1 MVLDFFAGISVRS
14 VDLSTSCVEKCVV
27 VKTYP
32 LDSPRQ
38 PWQVAGMFLR
48 KLRVQK
54 DGKEHRYWSLV
65 ETVRTPDGPRQR
77 TLCYLGELNSS
88 TRARWQKTVEVFN
101 EQGESTQLKLFPAE
115 AAAPEYPSVARV
127 LVKKVRVERT
137 RRFGDCYLGL
147 ELWKRLGLEE
157 FFARHLDQEFADVPW
172 SRVAAVLAINRLCDP
187 GSELAIERH
196 WYPGTA
202 LDDLLHIGT
211 GKIND
216 TRLYRCLDRLL
227 PLKTK
232 IEQHL
237 KQRFGELFQAEFD
250 VLLYDLTSTYVEGTA
265 EENPMMRRGYS
276 RDHRPDCEQLVL
288 ALIVNADG
296 FPFSYELFDGNR
308 ADVSTVETILRT
320 VERKHGKARRV
331 WIFDRGV
338 VSEENLMAIRK
349 RGGQYL
355 VGTPRSKLK
364 QFEQELLKD
373 DFEKIRPEVEVKQIR
388 IPGGE
393 ETYILCRT
401 AGRKEKEK
409 AIRSRFV
416 AKIEKA
422 LAGLEKRITAGKLRD
437 RFKME
442 RNLGRI
448 QASHP
453 QVADLYE
460 MAVQDSKEGPR
471 LVWRQKPEQQQW
483 LEARE
488 GAYLLRTNLT
498 VDGAADL
505 WKKYMQLTEVEA
517 AFRSLKS
524 ELKIRPLF
532 HQLERR
538 VKAHV
543 LVAFLGYALLVT
555 LKHLLK
561 RSASEYSPAQ
571 ALKRLSE
578 LYSVDIVLPTVE
590 GREICLRRITKR
602 ENDQE
607 ELLQQLRVELPERLE
622 PIQILKCS
630 ADSAIA

>member
-1 MVLDFFAGISVRS
+1 
-14 VDLSTSCVEKCVV
+14 
-27 VKTYP
+27 
-32 LDSPRQ
+32 
-38 PWQVAGMFLR
+38 MFLR
-48 KLRVQK
+48 KLRVHK
-54 DGKEHRYWSLV
+54 DGKEHGYWSLV
-65 ETVRTPDGPRQR
+65 ETIRTADGPRQR

-88 TRARWQKTVEVFN
+88 AHARWQKTIEVFN
-101 EQGESTQLKLFPAE
+101 EHGESTQLKLFSSEAE
-115 AAAPEYPSVARV
+115 VPDDPNIARV

-147 ELWKRLGLEE
+147 ELWQQLGLAE
-157 FFARHLDQEFADVPW
+157 FFAQHLDVDGADVPW
-172 SRVAAVLAINRLCDP
+172 SRVAAVLAINRLCAP
-187 GSELAIERH
+187 GSELAVEQH
-196 WYPGTA
+196 WYPSTA
-202 LDDLLHIGT
+202 LDDLLHIES

-288 ALIVNADG
+288 ALIVNSDG

-308 ADVSTVETILRT
+308 ADVSTVEAILRT

-338 VSEENLMAIRK
+338 VSEENLVAIRK

-373 DFEKIRPEVEVKQIR
+373 DFEKIRPEVEVKQIL

-422 LAGLEKRITAGKLRD
+422 LAGLEKRIAEGKLKDRD
-437 RFKME
+437 KMFL
-442 RNLGRI
+442 RLGRI

-460 MAVQDSKEGPR
+460 MEVKDSKEGPR

-498 VDGAADL
+498 VNGAADL

-517 AFRSLKS
+517 AFRTLKS
-524 ELKIRPLF
+524 ELAIRPLF
-532 HQLERR
+532 HQLEKR

-543 LVAFLGYALLVT
+543 LVAFLGYALQVT

-561 RSASEYSPAQ
+561 RSGSEYSSTQ
-571 ALKRLSE
+571 ALKRLAE
-578 LYSVDIVLPTVE
+578 IRSVDIVLPTLG
-590 GREICLRRITKR
+590 GREIWLRRIAR
-602 ENDQE
+602 LDE
-607 ELLQQLRVELPERLE
+607 QQQSILHQLKITLPERLE
-622 PIQILKCS
+622 PLRIQKCS
-630 ADSAIA
+630 ENSAIA